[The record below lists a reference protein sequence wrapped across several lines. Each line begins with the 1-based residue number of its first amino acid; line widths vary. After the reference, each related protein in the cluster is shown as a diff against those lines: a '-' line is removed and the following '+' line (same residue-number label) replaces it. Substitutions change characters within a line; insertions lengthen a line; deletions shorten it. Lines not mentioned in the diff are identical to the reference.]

1 MFGFYVSLFPI
12 IIHSVLYILATNGI
26 VAIFISL
33 YIYIDAACVDF
44 QYSINEI
51 DVTQADVNAISKQKL
66 HFIEIVSLHRD
77 VME

>member
-44 QYSINEI
+44 QCSINEI
-51 DVTQADVNAISKQKL
+51 DATQADGNAMSRQKQ
-66 HFIEIVSLHRD
+66 HFIEIVALHRD
-77 VME
+77 IMQ